1 MKILP
6 TPETVHWGFFDA
18 GLQPV
23 ATIDSGDTVTIST
36 VSGGRDDMPPDG
48 FDVPQAL
55 RDIQAAGLQPDAPGH
70 ICTGPVAING
80 AEPGDVLEVKIE
92 AIDLSY
98 GWGYTFFRPGSGA
111 LPDDFPARETFHSK
125 LDKERMIATLP
136 WGQELP
142 LAPFFGVM
150 AVAPTADQG
159 RISTIPPRVNGGN
172 MDNKELVAGTTLYLP
187 VQVPGALFSAGDGH
201 GCQGDGEVCVTAIET
216 GLVGTFK
223 LTVRKDMTLDAP
235 QAESHAIARK
245 RRQSAAWRMC
255 LAAPCAKDLVADQA
269 PKIRFMPAVDK
280 GLIIESSVC
289 CPDGSFAMIS
299 YSKVGAMYCWKTIV

>member
-235 QAESHAIARK
+235 QAETDTHLIAMAFDEDLDEASRVAL
-245 RRQSAAWRMC
+245 RRMIDWVSALTGLSRGQAYALC
-255 LAAPCAKDLVADQA
+255 SLVADVRVTQVVNGNKGIHVMF
-269 PKIRFMPAVDK
+269 PKARLVT
-280 GLIIESSVC
+280 V
-289 CPDGSFAMIS
+289 
-299 YSKVGAMYCWKTIV
+299 